1 MSHNDLHLT
10 IEQFSELINE
20 RLALQE
26 RTQAEEHLQHCE
38 QCREELIDLRRVVA
52 MLRALPRPEPP
63 RSFALPAD
71 TKVTPLVAAASR
83 PSRLGAAGRAISLLA
98 AVLGIA
104 LLISSLVNLPSGGA
118 ATRAPS
124 TSGSPS
130 SQQAKQSGPRPF
142 TPSTEPGTPSITESR
157 PHVTTAPQ
165 PERTPSALPLS
176 LPDLRSAAG
185 RAIFG
190 IFLLVIGL
198 VGALILWRRRYSL
211 P

>member
-20 RLALQE
+20 RLAPQE

-38 QCREELIDLRRVVA
+38 QCQEELTDLRRVVA

-71 TKVTPLVAAASR
+71 TKVTPLVAAASK
-83 PSRLGAAGRAISLLA
+83 PSRLRAAGRAISLLA

-104 LLISSLVNLPSGGA
+104 LLISSLVNLSPGGA
-118 ATRAPS
+118 ATSAPS

-130 SQQAKQSGPRPF
+130 SQAKHEGVRPF
-142 TPSTEPGTPSITESR
+142 TPSTGSSTPSITGSR

-165 PERTPSALPLS
+165 PERTPSAQPLS
-176 LPDLRSAAG
+176 FDLRSAAG